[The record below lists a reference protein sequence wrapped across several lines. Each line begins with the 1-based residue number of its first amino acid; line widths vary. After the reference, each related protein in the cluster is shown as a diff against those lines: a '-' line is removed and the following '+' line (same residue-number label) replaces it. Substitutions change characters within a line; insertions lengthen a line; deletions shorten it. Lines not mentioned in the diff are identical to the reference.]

1 MSLPMT
7 KEINRDTLLDLLA
20 KPAQYEYFFKN
31 LDKPNWFDYLLK
43 LNVFHEIPS
52 PRLIDDGQ
60 YIQFPPWW
68 PGKYLIKIADRIPEK
83 VLSVIEK
90 VKTENG
96 SAIDDCSRAIVNMP
110 DKFIAVYHNKIVA
123 LYDKWINTKY
133 AATVKYDVDNI
144 FNKLIR
150 CGCFEGALKL
160 LDILSKVKKEKDTIK
175 LRYEIYYYKEILKKY
190 QSKLAEYNP
199 ILLLTII
206 EAKLKDAIKL
216 ETESEQEGDHSIVW
230 RPFIEDSP
238 QNYDFDEPK
247 DIFVDILRD
256 VLYSTL
262 LNKPDD
268 AKKVVEKYLKDAYSI
283 FRRLAI
289 HIIRLSNFDDLIKNL
304 LTDESNLSKSEI
316 DHEFFKLVEDKF
328 GVLNSNQKK
337 QFIKSMIAISMKEIA
352 RQRLVDKG
360 AEKYKAWWLV
370 PRLRAIKNYLEKD
383 EDVKEFRYLLDSY
396 NSQFAQTDKS
406 YVSTSWVGPTSA
418 LTKEE
423 IAKKSPEEF
432 IEWIKHNLQPPY
444 DIESPSAEGV
454 SRIFQEV
461 VKENPYPYAKDA
473 EKFIDEKILPA
484 YLSGLLYGL
493 SGAISDNKVF
503 ELEPVLKL
511 IESPLKFHSELKGDS
526 YGYHRF
532 DIGQYSWVRGVIATF
547 IESLVANND
556 FKLTEDLLKRTQSIL
571 TELIE
576 KDEEP
581 TEKNEKEY
589 GKEAKNMDYVT
600 YCINSNRG
608 KAMCAL
614 MQHALRR
621 AKMRPDEE
629 KKKEEGKGPFPPGE
643 RMNEYKEFLTKR
655 LDDEKSPSVQ
665 SSYGRFLPY
674 LCYLDQDWIKDMI
687 SSGKLFPKIKERQ
700 RFWEAH
706 WEGYI
711 GFTDM
716 RGQLYNWLKKDY
728 EKAVDDLINDADKKE
743 KHERYDDRLADHLMI
758 AYWRGLEDMNTG
770 GILDKFFKNVP
781 VSIRGHAIWFLGTA
795 IDKIKPNVVSDEWKR
810 LRKLWDYRLKNCE
823 DDEIGN
829 FVKWLKNCP
838 EKLDDI
844 AYLIKPS
851 IPFLAKHYSEDDFF
865 DYLLL
870 KVEESPIIC
879 LGLLDQLLSIR
890 ERIFLQENKINDILI
905 KASAFKTD
913 PPVAQEINKVINTLG
928 IIGYYEFRKMLV

>member
-1 MSLPMT
+1 M
-7 KEINRDTLLDLLA
+7 
-20 KPAQYEYFFKN
+20 
-31 LDKPNWFDYLLK
+31 
-43 LNVFHEIPS
+43 
-52 PRLIDDGQ
+52 
-60 YIQFPPWW
+60 
-68 PGKYLIKIADRIPEK
+68 
-83 VLSVIEK
+83 
-90 VKTENG
+90 
-96 SAIDDCSRAIVNMP
+96 
-110 DKFIAVYHNKIVA
+110 
-123 LYDKWINTKY
+123 
-133 AATVKYDVDNI
+133 
-144 FNKLIR
+144 
-150 CGCFEGALKL
+150 
-160 LDILSKVKKEKDTIK
+160 
-175 LRYEIYYYKEILKKY
+175 
-190 QSKLAEYNP
+190 
-199 ILLLTII
+199 
-206 EAKLKDAIKL
+206 
-216 ETESEQEGDHSIVW
+216 
-230 RPFIEDSP
+230 
-238 QNYDFDEPK
+238 
-247 DIFVDILRD
+247 
-256 VLYSTL
+256 
-262 LNKPDD
+262 
-268 AKKVVEKYLKDAYSI
+268 
-283 FRRLAI
+283 
-289 HIIRLSNFDDLIKNL
+289 
-304 LTDESNLSKSEI
+304 
-316 DHEFFKLVEDKF
+316 
-328 GVLNSNQKK
+328 
-337 QFIKSMIAISMKEIA
+337 
-352 RQRLVDKG
+352 
-360 AEKYKAWWLV
+360 
-370 PRLRAIKNYLEKD
+370 
-383 EDVKEFRYLLDSY
+383 
-396 NSQFAQTDKS
+396 
-406 YVSTSWVGPTSA
+406 
-418 LTKEE
+418 
-423 IAKKSPEEF
+423 
-432 IEWIKHNLQPPY
+432 
-444 DIESPSAEGV
+444 
-454 SRIFQEV
+454 RIFQEV

-484 YLSGLLYGL
+484 YLSGLFYGL